1 MSTEMMGG
9 GWKVTPKVQGKLR
22 PIKSNVIVEDMH
34 FGDEV
39 TKGGIII
46 TNDDGKDRGIK
57 PRWARVY
64 AKGPEN
70 KEPYEVGDWVLIEH
84 GRWTRGFDLDDGDGS
99 QKHLRMAEVESIMM
113 YSTEEPERHA
123 TIGVMTGANT
133 TTHRAEDFVT
143 NG

>member
-9 GWKVTPKVQGKLR
+9 GWKVAPQVKGNLR
-22 PIKSNVIVEDMH
+22 PIKSNVIVEDMY

-99 QKHLRMAEVESIMM
+99 QKHLRMAEVQETLKLFLRLI
-113 YSTEEPERHA
+113 TQ
-123 TIGVMTGANT
+123 
-133 TTHRAEDFVT
+133 
-143 NG
+143 